1 MNSLTLSCAKHRPW
15 PSAGLREVVF
25 STCFIV
31 LTLLSLTSK
40 CEMGLET
47 TWNALLFNSFF
58 HFRVPGCVEVFPL

>member
-1 MNSLTLSCAKHRPW
+1 MNSSTLSCANT
-15 PSAGLREVVF
+15 GLGRAPGVREVAL

-40 CEMGLET
+40 CEMGLEMA
-47 TWNALLFNSFF
+47 WNALLFNSFF